1 MCPKSLKRIKAIT
14 PPLRRGPL
22 RERRRHPHRRNR
34 GWRGC
39 APASRKL
46 ALAIPVTTDPALAD
60 ASERLARVIAG
71 HDVDPARLEG
81 ARRVAEAQIDLL
93 RVRRV
98 RVALLN
104 DPRARVKEPSVRQ
117 VIHALK
123 QLDSELLRAGRKLDE
138 TGKIVARAVNGVN
151 ARGKPLTLAE
161 GLDVLAAELSRL
173 DRYERRALS
182 RRKFAIR
189 EFDKFIST
197 GSANDRR

>member
-1 MCPKSLKRIKAIT
+1 MRLSARVRAN
-14 PPLRRGPL
+14 
-22 RERRRHPHRRNR
+22 RRNAR
-34 GWRGC
+34 RSTGPRTSEGK
-39 APASRKL
+39 SRVAKN
-46 ALAIPVTTDPALAD
+46 AVQHGLAIPVTTDPALVD
-60 ASERLARVIAG
+60 ASERLARIIAG

-104 DPRARVKEPSVRQ
+104 DPRARVKEPSARQ
-117 VIHALK
+117 LIHALK
-123 QLDSELLRAGRKLDE
+123 QFDSESFRAGRELDE
-138 TGKIVARAVNGVN
+138 TGQIVARAVSGVN
-151 ARGKPLTLAE
+151 ARGEPLTLAE

-189 EFDKFIST
+189 EFDEFISS
-197 GSANDRR
+197 GSANDGR

>member
-1 MCPKSLKRIKAIT
+1 MRLSARVRAN
-14 PPLRRGPL
+14 
-22 RERRRHPHRRNR
+22 RRNAR
-34 GWRGC
+34 RSTGPRTSEGK
-39 APASRKL
+39 SRVAKN
-46 ALAIPVTTDPALAD
+46 AVRHGLAISVTADPSLAD

-117 VIHALK
+117 VIHTLK
-123 QLDSELLRAGRKLDE
+123 QLDSELFRAGRKLDE

-151 ARGKPLTLAE
+151 ARGEPLTLAE
-161 GLDVLAAELSRL
+161 GLEVLAAELARL

-189 EFDKFIST
+189 EFDEFISS
-197 GSANDRR
+197 GGANDGR

>member
-1 MCPKSLKRIKAIT
+1 MRLSARVRAN
-14 PPLRRGPL
+14 
-22 RERRRHPHRRNR
+22 RRNAR
-34 GWRGC
+34 RSTGPRTSEGK
-39 APASRKL
+39 SRVAKN
-46 ALAIPVTTDPALAD
+46 AVRHGLAIRVTTDPALDD

-123 QLDSELLRAGRKLDE
+123 QLDSELFRAGRKLDE

-151 ARGKPLTLAE
+151 ARGEPLTLAE

>member
-1 MCPKSLKRIKAIT
+1 MRLSARVRAN
-14 PPLRRGPL
+14 
-22 RERRRHPHRRNR
+22 RRNAR
-34 GWRGC
+34 RSTGPRTSEGK
-39 APASRKL
+39 SRVAKN
-46 ALAIPVTTDPALAD
+46 AVQHGLAIPVTTDPALAD

-117 VIHALK
+117 GIHTLK
-123 QLDSELLRAGRKLDE
+123 QLNSALFRAGRKLGE

-151 ARGKPLTLAE
+151 ARQGEPLTLAE
-161 GLDVLAAELSRL
+161 GLDVLAVELSRL

-189 EFDKFIST
+189 EFDEFISS
-197 GSANDRR
+197 GSANDGR